1 VLVVAAA
8 GNDGDTTVIYPAGY
22 ASAVSVAAT
31 DRNDARAS
39 FSNATLRTRRF

>member
-22 ASAVSVAAT
+22 ASAVSVVAASLKET
-31 DRNDARAS
+31 RAS
-39 FSNATLRTRRF
+39 ISNATLRTRRF